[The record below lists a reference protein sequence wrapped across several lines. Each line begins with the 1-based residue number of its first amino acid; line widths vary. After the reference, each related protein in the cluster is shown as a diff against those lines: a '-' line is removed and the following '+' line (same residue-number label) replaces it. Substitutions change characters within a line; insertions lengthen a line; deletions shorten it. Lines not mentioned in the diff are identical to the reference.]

1 MGGHGE
7 WLATL
12 LRPDMGCCS
21 PDLELPHLQV
31 DKSLFGRRP
40 REAGCGCREVRRG
53 REETGRWGVTPV
65 DG

>member
-1 MGGHGE
+1 MNLGKRSRVRSPQRTSCRGAPGPGGGMGGHGE

-12 LRPDMGCCS
+12 LRPDVGCCS

-40 REAGCGCREVRRG
+40 
-53 REETGRWGVTPV
+53 
-65 DG
+65 

>member
-12 LRPDMGCCS
+12 LRPDVGCCS

-31 DKSLFGRRP
+31 DKSLGRDP
-40 REAGCGCREVRRG
+40 EKQAVGVG
-53 REETGRWGVTPV
+53 R
-65 DG
+65 